1 MTQLPARL
9 DDIPMS
15 LVDIA
20 ETLGMGVAV
29 KLMQVF
35 GGQEVKF
42 PKAPSPDHPVIKA
55 LGAVDG
61 LALCEFLGGS
71 LIYVPHGRARKSSR
85 SDILKLQQAGH
96 DRRAI
101 ARMLGLSQRHV
112 RRQANA
118 DPDSRQPD
126 LFD

>member
-9 DDIPMS
+9 DDIPAS
-15 LVDIA
+15 LIDVA

-42 PKAPSPDHPVIKA
+42 PKAPSADHPVIKA
-55 LGAVDG
+55 LGEADG
-61 LALCEFLGGS
+61 LAICEFLGGC

-85 SDILKLQQAGH
+85 ADILKLQAAGH

-101 ARMLGLSQRHV
+101 ARMLGISQRHV

-118 DPDSRQPD
+118 EPDTQQPD

>member
-1 MTQLPARL
+1 MTDLPARL

-15 LVDIA
+15 LVDVA

-29 KLMQVF
+29 KLMQTF

-42 PKAPSPDHPVIKA
+42 PKAPGPDHPVIKA
-55 LGAVDG
+55 LGETDG

-85 SDILKLQQAGH
+85 PEILKLQEAGH

-118 DPDSRQPD
+118 EPDTQQPD